1 MIRRPPRSTL
11 FPYTTLFRSHN
22 LGLLVFSYNLTAET
36 LDVLYVRSRKPD
48 GHVMTTPPADVQDL
62 DSEITRNAPM
72 YTDQR
77 EKHIA
82 VKSLSVGD
90 ALEYDI
96 RWTIFHPVAPGHFWF
111 SDNFLREGIVQNE
124 QTEINVPAGPAAS
137 LSSPSLAPISKDDG
151 ARRIY
156 TFHWSHLEHDPPDEE
171 ADWEKALLPAKSPDI
186 QLTSFGSWD
195 DVGKWFL
202 ALEN

>member
-22 LGLLVFSYNLTAET
+22 LGLLVFSYNHTAET

-48 GHVMTTPPADVQDL
+48 GTVMTTPPADVQDL

-82 VKSLSVGD
+82 VKPLSVGD
-90 ALEYDI
+90 ALEYHI
-96 RWTIFHPVAPGHFWF
+96 RWTIFHPLAPGHFC
-111 SDNFLREGIVQNE
+111 
-124 QTEINVPAGPAAS
+124 
-137 LSSPSLAPISKDDG
+137 
-151 ARRIY
+151 
-156 TFHWSHLEHDPPDEE
+156 
-171 ADWEKALLPAKSPDI
+171 
-186 QLTSFGSWD
+186 
-195 DVGKWFL
+195 
-202 ALEN
+202 